1 MRVVDDHT
9 ETRTEPR
16 PRPGSDETD
25 SSRPFTAK
33 RHVQNMLNKLAL
45 HRRQDA
51 ATRFREEVKAG
62 VSGAYSFVPE
72 ES

>member
-1 MRVVDDHT
+1 MREREVIALVARGYSNTTIAHKLYIS
-9 ETRTEPR
+9 EL
-16 PRPGSDETD
+16 
-25 SSRPFTAK
+25 TAK
-33 RHVQNMLNKLAL
+33 RHVQNVLNKLAL

-62 VSGAYSFVPE
+62 PSVAYAFEPE

>member
-1 MRVVDDHT
+1 M
-9 ETRTEPR
+9 
-16 PRPGSDETD
+16 
-25 SSRPFTAK
+25 AK
-33 RHVQNMLNKLAL
+33 RHVQDMLNKLAL

-62 VSGAYSFVPE
+62 VSGAYSFEPE